1 MRTSWFNNLH
11 AWNFEWL
18 RWCVVMCPHWKRNG
32 SWISRKPERRG
43 RLRGHL
49 QAWKRKK
56 QGHLCTPQ
64 YEEAKC
70 KPHTLMTITGTAVW
84 YRKRCQQRWQKPEGT
99 PLTASKEG
107 GIYPDL
113 WDSLSLTRLAV
124 CCRAVCHGQGYSR
137 EQSSNGLSDILSL
150 FKVSGQNA
158 TRLKKVNTHLQPIN
172 HL

>member
-1 MRTSWFNNLH
+1 MMCGHVSSLEKKWKLNKQEARKTREVERTF
-11 AWNFEWL
+11 A
-18 RWCVVMCPHWKRNG
+18 G
-32 SWISRKPERRG
+32 
-43 RLRGHL
+43 L
-49 QAWKRKK
+49 QRKK
-56 QGHLCTPQ
+56 QGHLCTLQ

-70 KPHTLMTITGTAVW
+70 EPHTLMTITGMAAW
-84 YRKRCQQRWQKPEGT
+84 YRQRCQKGWQKPEGT

-150 FKVSGQNA
+150 LKVSGQNA
-158 TRLKKVNTHLQPIN
+158 IRLKKVNTHLQPIN